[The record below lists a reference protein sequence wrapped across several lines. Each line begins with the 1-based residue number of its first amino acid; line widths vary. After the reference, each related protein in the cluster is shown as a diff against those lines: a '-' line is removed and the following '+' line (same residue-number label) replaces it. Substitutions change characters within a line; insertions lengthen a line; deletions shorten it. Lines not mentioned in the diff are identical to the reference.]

1 SNGQKF
7 IEDSDDLLVV
17 IIVFSVVFLVG
28 LMVGF
33 IWTSEYHKAS
43 FEYPQFSI
51 EGITASNIDISSS
64 SLTPYYSSLDAQN
77 LTINFVV
84 ENRAPRQVEYKS
96 MVVSVSYK
104 GDILWVNTLDLYHQ
118 HKGERTSM
126 QITFSN
132 LPVKI
137 KGDEV
142 AKEMST
148 STSGY
153 GVSKVDLKGKYNS
166 KKLEIHCGDVKIH
179 QLSSSTTQE

>member
-1 SNGQKF
+1 MRIDPEPFPHKTCDKNSQIMGLKKQQSNNKPSNGQKF

-84 ENRAPRQVEYKS
+84 ENRAP
-96 MVVSVSYK
+96 
-104 GDILWVNTLDLYHQ
+104 
-118 HKGERTSM
+118 
-126 QITFSN
+126 
-132 LPVKI
+132 
-137 KGDEV
+137 
-142 AKEMST
+142 
-148 STSGY
+148 
-153 GVSKVDLKGKYNS
+153 
-166 KKLEIHCGDVKIH
+166 
-179 QLSSSTTQE
+179 